1 MRWLVAVALL
11 AAVSTAGRASTLLE
25 RVEVAA
31 SRPGIVRIRLSA
43 PVHPAARVLPAAG
56 DAPPRIYVDLPGA
69 ALNGAPTTVEG
80 GGNLLRVRTGQ
91 FDPRTVRVVLDLA
104 HPTPFSMHLEGATV
118 TIELAAVAPPAPA
131 VEAVPP
137 PEASPAPPPPPVA
150 EERPIIVVD
159 AGHGGR
165 DPGAAGIG
173 GVVEKDVVLELAR
186 MLSDRLSARLPV
198 TVVMTRTDDS
208 FVPIE
213 QRLAASPEGTR
224 LFLSLHANA
233 CQDPETGGL
242 ELFYGGDTLQPAS
255 TRATSRKA
263 ALLAHCLDQAL
274 RGRVGRVRGEPRPG
288 GFGVLIRN
296 PAPSALIE
304 IGYLTHPRDA
314 ARARDARYREA
325 LADALVDGV
334 ATFLRASAPHLSS
347 PPRGGHV

>member
-11 AAVSTAGRASTLLE
+11 ATVPTTGGASTRLE

-31 SRPGIVRIRLSA
+31 SRPGVVRIRLSA
-43 PVHPAARVLPAAG
+43 PVHPEARVLPAAG
-56 DAPPRIYVDLPGA
+56 DAPPRIYVDLPDA
-69 ALNGAPTTVEG
+69 ALNGAPATVEG

-91 FDPRTVRVVLDLA
+91 FDRRTVRVVLDLA
-104 HPTPFSMHLEGATV
+104 HPTAFSVHEEGATV
-118 TIELAAVAPPAPA
+118 TIELAAVARPAPA
-131 VEAVPP
+131 VEATPP
-137 PEASPAPPPPPVA
+137 PEAAPAPPPPPIA
-150 EERPIIVVD
+150 EERSIIVVD

-165 DPGAAGIG
+165 DPGAAGVG

-186 MLSDRLSARLPV
+186 VLSERLSARLPV

-242 ELFYGGDTLQPAS
+242 ELFYGGDTLQAAS

-263 ALLAHCLDQAL
+263 ALLARCLDRAL
-274 RGRVGRVRGEPRPG
+274 RGHVGRVRGEPRPG
-288 GFGVLIRN
+288 GFGVLVRN

-314 ARARDARYREA
+314 ARAQDARYREA

-334 ATFLRASAPHLSS
+334 TAFLRASAPRL
-347 PPRGGHV
+347 